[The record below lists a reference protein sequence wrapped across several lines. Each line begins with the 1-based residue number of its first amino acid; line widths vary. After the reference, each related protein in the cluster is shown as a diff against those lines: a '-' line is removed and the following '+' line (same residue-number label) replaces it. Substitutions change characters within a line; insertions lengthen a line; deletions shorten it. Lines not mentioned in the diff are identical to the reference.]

1 MNYVE
6 EITLKQFNN
15 KLCVVDF
22 VRFRESVANSMNDLY
37 RNGFLDKNETAVFGN
52 VIGSIRFSEYK
63 DENEVWQHILR
74 LRQFYDVK
82 FYQAIYNTEKQV
94 FYSILKKIIKQLLE
108 YSLWKITVK

>member
-6 EITLKQFNN
+6 EITLKQINS

-52 VIGSIRFSEYK
+52 VVGSIRFSEYR

-82 FYQAIYNTEKQV
+82 FYQAIYNTPISYSFIFTSE
-94 FYSILKKIIKQLLE
+94 SILR
-108 YSLWKITVK
+108 

>member
-15 KLCVVDF
+15 KFCVVDF

-52 VIGSIRFSEYK
+52 VIGSIRLVSIKMKMRYG
-63 DENEVWQHILR
+63 N
-74 LRQFYDVK
+74 
-82 FYQAIYNTEKQV
+82 IY
-94 FYSILKKIIKQLLE
+94 
-108 YSLWKITVK
+108 